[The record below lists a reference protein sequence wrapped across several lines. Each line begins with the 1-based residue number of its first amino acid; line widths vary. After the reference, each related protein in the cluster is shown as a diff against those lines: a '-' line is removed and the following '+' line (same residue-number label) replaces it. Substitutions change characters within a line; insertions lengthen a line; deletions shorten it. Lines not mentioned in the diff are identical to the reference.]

1 MDSAARS
8 SPRGGPGARAR
19 DGKGHTLHVS
29 RDISDVNPRNDGA
42 NARICF
48 ARARRAP
55 RRRLAPASVA
65 VGVARGR
72 ARAIFCGSQRVSC
85 ADAVDGCILMVP
97 RESPVCHTDLHY
109 RYVID
114 VRSVAAFR
122 KEQISAESQHSGV
135 SPACGAVLC
144 SFFWVFAGAFVH
156 LWGRGGKRSERRGK
170 TPGRSDGS
178 VSRAFCGVWVGGC
191 VFRLLV
197 EPYEPNR

>member
-1 MDSAARS
+1 MTVQMHVSVSRVLAARRDGA
-8 SPRGGPGARAR
+8 SPR
-19 DGKGHTLHVS
+19 L
-29 RDISDVNPRNDGA
+29 
-42 NARICF
+42 
-48 ARARRAP
+48 
-55 RRRLAPASVA
+55 RLRVVLV

-122 KEQISAESQHSGV
+122 KEQISAEFQHFGV
-135 SPACGAVLC
+135 SPACGVVLC
-144 SFFWVFAGAFVH
+144 SFFWVVAGAFVH
-156 LWGRGGKRSERRGK
+156 LRGRGGKRSKRRGK

>member
-1 MDSAARS
+1 MDSAARG
-8 SPRGGPGARAR
+8 SPRGRPGARAR
-19 DGKGHTLHVS
+19 DGKGRTLHVR
-29 RDISDVNPRNDGA
+29 RDISDVNPRNDGT

-48 ARARRAP
+48 ARARRDARRHGAP

-72 ARAIFCGSQRVSC
+72 ARAIFCGSRRVSC

-122 KEQISAESQHSGV
+122 KEQSPPNPSEPASFVVPPSGFLRVPLYIFGGGAE
-135 SPACGAVLC
+135 
-144 SFFWVFAGAFVH
+144 
-156 LWGRGGKRSERRGK
+156 RSKRRGK

-178 VSRAFCGVWVGGC
+178 VSRAFCGVWVGGY